1 MMNYSRVEIDEL
13 GEEIV
18 RQFIDGYTP
27 DAECVNIELFVTD
40 YLKLPL
46 VYENFAEEETDR
58 LGFTSNGKRK
68 LKVMREGRQVELVFP
83 PRTIVVDSYLKKR
96 SEDGKRRF
104 TIAHEAAHN
113 IFDRDNG
120 GRCEA
125 HFYSGFDSEK
135 EYGVESLRERMNM
148 CEWQANAMA
157 AALLMPRFL
166 VEQAL
171 QKYSGRSSL
180 PIYGNT
186 ILSQR
191 SKRVIDKMA
200 SVLGVSYS
208 SLMIRLRELKLF
220 EYRDKSEY
228 VTRIL
233 NLKGGLT

>member
-1 MMNYSRVEIDEL
+1 MMSYSRVEIDEL

-18 RQFIDGYTP
+18 RQFMDGYTP
-27 DAECVNIELFVTD
+27 KAECVNIELFVTD

-46 VYENFAEEETDR
+46 VYETFAEEETDR

-68 LKVMREGRQVELVFP
+68 LKVMREGKQVELVFP
-83 PRTIVVDSYLKKR
+83 THTIVIDSYLKKQ
-96 SEDGKRRF
+96 SEEGKRRF

-125 HFYSGFDSEK
+125 HFYSGFDAQR
-135 EYGVESLRERMNM
+135 EYSMDELRERMNI

-166 VEQAL
+166 VEQSL

-208 SLMIRLRELKLF
+208 SLMIRLRELNLF

>member
-46 VYENFAEEETDR
+46 VYESFAEEETDR

-68 LKVMREGRQVELVFP
+68 LKVMREGKQVELVFP
-83 PRTIVVDSYLKKR
+83 THTIVVDSYLKKQ

-135 EYGVESLRERMNM
+135 EYSVEALRERMNM
-148 CEWQANAMA
+148 CEWQANSMA
-157 AALLMPRFL
+157 AAILMPRFL

-171 QKYSGRSSL
+171 QKYAGRSS
-180 PIYGNT
+180 PSVIYKKFSIYT
-186 ILSQR
+186 EELIQEVFVV
-191 SKRVIDKMA
+191 VIGFFSHGTQSDITHSIYAVCFK
-200 SVLGVSYS
+200 
-208 SLMIRLRELKLF
+208 F
-220 EYRDKSEY
+220 
-228 VTRIL
+228 
-233 NLKGGLT
+233 

>member
-1 MMNYSRVEIDEL
+1 MNYSRIEIDEL

-18 RQFIDGYTP
+18 RQFIDGFTP
-27 DAECVNIELFVTD
+27 NAECVNIDLFVTD
-40 YLKLPL
+40 YLKIPL
-46 VYENFAEEETDR
+46 VYETFAEEERDR
-58 LGFTSNGKRK
+58 LGFTSNGKRP
-68 LKVMREGRQVELVFP
+68 LKVVRGTEQVELIFP
-83 PRTIVVDSYLKKR
+83 AKTVVIDSYLR
-96 SEDGKRRF
+96 NHNENGKRRF

-125 HFYSGFDSEK
+125 HFYSGFDSERD
-135 EYGVESLRERMNM
+135 YTVEALRERMNM

-157 AALLMPRFL
+157 AAILMPRFL

-171 QKYSGRSSL
+171 QKYAGRSSL

-191 SKRVIDKMA
+191 SKNVIDKMA

-208 SLMIRLRELKLF
+208 SLVIRLRELNLL
-220 EYRDKSEY
+220 EHRDKSEY

-233 NLKGGLT
+233 NLKGSLT

>member
-27 DAECVNIELFVTD
+27 DAECVNIDLFVTD

-46 VYENFAEEETDR
+46 TYENFAEGEKDR

-68 LKVMREGRQVELVFP
+68 LKVMREGKQLELVFP
-83 PRTIVVDSYLKKR
+83 AHTIVIDSYLKKQ
-96 SEDGKRRF
+96 SEEGKRRF

-125 HFYSGFDSEK
+125 YFYSGFDSERD
-135 EYGVESLRERMNM
+135 YTVEALRERMNM

-157 AALLMPRFL
+157 AAILMPRFL

-171 QKYSGRSSL
+171 QKYSGRSTL

-191 SKRVIDKMA
+191 SKRVIGKMA
-200 SVLGVSYS
+200 SVLRVSYS
-208 SLMIRLRELKLF
+208 SLMIRLRELNLL
-220 EYRDKSEY
+220 EHRDKSEY

-233 NLKGGLT
+233 NLKGNLT

>member
-1 MMNYSRVEIDEL
+1 MNYSRMEIDEL
-13 GEEIV
+13 SEEII
-18 RQFIDGYTP
+18 RQFFNRYNLHS
-27 DAECVNIELFVTD
+27 EWVNIELFVTD
-40 YLKLPL
+40 YLKIPL
-46 VYENFAEEETDR
+46 VYETFAEEERDR
-58 LGFTSNGKRK
+58 LGFTSNGKRP
-68 LKVMREGRQVELVFP
+68 LKVVRGTEQVELIFP
-83 PRTIVVDSYLKKR
+83 AKTVVIDSYLKNHN
-96 SEDGKRRF
+96 ENGKRRF

-125 HFYSGFDSEK
+125 HFYSGFDSERD
-135 EYGVESLRERMNM
+135 YSVEALRERMNM

-157 AALLMPRFL
+157 AAILMPRFL

-171 QKYSGRSSL
+171 QKYAGRSSL

-191 SKRVIDKMA
+191 SKNVIDKMA

-208 SLMIRLRELKLF
+208 SLVIRLRELNLL
-220 EYRDKSEY
+220 EHRDKSEY

-233 NLKGGLT
+233 NLKGSLT

>member
-46 VYENFAEEETDR
+46 VYESFAEEETDR

-68 LKVMREGRQVELVFP
+68 LKVMREGKQVELVFP
-83 PRTIVVDSYLKKR
+83 THTIVVDSYLKKQ

-135 EYGVESLRERMNM
+135 EYSVEALRERMNM

-157 AALLMPRFL
+157 AAILMPRFL
-166 VEQAL
+166 VEKAL
-171 QKYSGRSSL
+171 QEYAGRSSL

-191 SKRVIDKMA
+191 SKKVIDKIA
-200 SVLGVSYS
+200 SVLGVSCS
-208 SLMIRLRELKLF
+208 SLVIRLRELGLL
-220 EYRDKSEY
+220 EHRDKSEY

-233 NLKGGLT
+233 NLKGNLT

>member
-1 MMNYSRVEIDEL
+1 MNYSRVEIDEL

-18 RQFIDGYTP
+18 RQFIDGFTP
-27 DAECVNIELFVTD
+27 NAECVNIDLFVTD
-40 YLKLPL
+40 YLNLPL
-46 VYENFAEEETDR
+46 VYESFAEEENDR

-68 LKVMREGRQVELVFP
+68 LRVMREGRQVELVFP
-83 PRTIVVDSYLKKR
+83 PHTIVVDSYLKKR
-96 SEDGKRRF
+96 GEDGKRRF

-125 HFYSGFDSEK
+125 HFYSGFDSER
-135 EYGVESLRERMNM
+135 EYTIEALRERMNM

-208 SLMIRLRELKLF
+208 SLMIRLRELNLF

>member
-1 MMNYSRVEIDEL
+1 MSYSRVEIDEL

-18 RQFIDGYTP
+18 RQFMDGYTP
-27 DAECVNIELFVTD
+27 KAECVNIELFVTD

-46 VYENFAEEETDR
+46 VYETFAEEETDR

-68 LKVMREGRQVELVFP
+68 LKVMREGKQVELVFP
-83 PRTIVVDSYLKKR
+83 THTIVIDSYLKKQ
-96 SEDGKRRF
+96 SEEGKRRF

-125 HFYSGFDSEK
+125 HFYSGFDAQR
-135 EYGVESLRERMNM
+135 EYSMDELRERMNI

-166 VEQAL
+166 VEQSL

-208 SLMIRLRELKLF
+208 SLMIRLRELNLF

>member
-18 RQFIDGYTP
+18 RQFMDGYSP
-27 DAECVNIELFVTD
+27 KAECVNIELFVTD

-46 VYENFAEEETDR
+46 VYETFAEEETDR

-68 LKVMREGRQVELVFP
+68 LKVMREGKQVELVFP
-83 PRTIVVDSYLKKR
+83 THTIVIDSYLKKQ
-96 SEDGKRRF
+96 SEEGKRRF

-125 HFYSGFDSEK
+125 HFYSGFDAQR
-135 EYGVESLRERMNM
+135 EYSMDEFRERMNI

-171 QKYSGRSSL
+171 QKYSGRSTL

-191 SKRVIDKMA
+191 SKRVIGKMA
-200 SVLGVSYS
+200 SVLRVSYS
-208 SLMIRLRELKLF
+208 SLMIRLRELNLL
-220 EYRDKSEY
+220 EHRDKSEY

-233 NLKGGLT
+233 NLKGNLT

>member
-1 MMNYSRVEIDEL
+1 MNYSRVEIDEL

-18 RQFIDGYTP
+18 RQFIDGFTP
-27 DAECVNIELFVTD
+27 NAECVNIDLFVTD

-46 VYENFAEEETDR
+46 VYESFAEDETDR

-68 LKVMREGRQVELVFP
+68 LRVMREGRQVELVFP
-83 PRTIVVDSYLKKR
+83 THTIVVDAYLKR
-96 SEDGKRRF
+96 RNEDGKRRF

-125 HFYSGFDSEK
+125 HFYCGFDSEK
-135 EYGVESLRERMNM
+135 EYSVEALRERMNM

-157 AALLMPRFL
+157 AAILMPRFL

-171 QKYSGRSSL
+171 QKYAGRSSL

-191 SKRVIDKMA
+191 SKNVIDKMA

-208 SLMIRLRELKLF
+208 SLVIRLRELNLL
-220 EYRDKSEY
+220 EHRDKSEY

-233 NLKGGLT
+233 NLKGSLT